1 MWNCTWNDSLSKQQ
15 PVCSASPL
23 HNIFKM
29 QLRWVKGFKNLWSV
43 ARLQLR
49 TKTPGFIGEA
59 SFEVVKFVC
68 KNETDTHVCNKS
80 SYRQKGYCLCCHRD
94 WPRPLAMKMC
104 CIWLF
109 KVSGPCEVFQ
119 LSPCLSSWDYGHL
132 QTCC

>member
-68 KNETDTHVCNKS
+68 KNEHMFVIKVAIGKKGIVCVVI
-80 SYRQKGYCLCCHRD
+80 GIGLD
-94 WPRPLAMKMC
+94 
-104 CIWLF
+104 
-109 KVSGPCEVFQ
+109 
-119 LSPCLSSWDYGHL
+119 LS
-132 QTCC
+132 Q